1 MSDPAIALQAALFR
15 RLTSELSVPVYDAVP
30 QGTPYPYV
38 TIDSEMTANVTPL
51 SGRKRAS
58 RLIYLSVWSNYQ
70 GQAEVKRINAE
81 IEAALDRRP
90 LDIAPLDVMVMDGE
104 LFVLRD
110 QALLAPKNKEPPA
123 STGRAFGVTVE
134 RMSTNR
140 EPDGIT
146 YQGSVTVRIFTQQ

>member
-1 MSDPAIALQAALFR
+1 MSDPAIALQAALYQ
-15 RLTSELSVPVYDAVP
+15 RLSAELSVPVYDAVP
-30 QGTPYPYV
+30 MDTPPPYV
-38 TIDSEMTANVTPL
+38 TIDSEISTNTTPI

-58 RLIYLSVWSNYQ
+58 RLLYLSVWSNYQ

-90 LDIAPLDVMVMDGE
+90 LTITD
-104 LFVLRD
+104 
-110 QALLAPKNKEPPA
+110 
-123 STGRAFGVTVE
+123 GRAFGVTVE

-146 YQGSVTVRIFTQQ
+146 YQGSVTVRILTQQ

>member
-1 MSDPAIALQAALFR
+1 MSDPAIALQTALYQ
-15 RLTSELSVPVYDAVP
+15 RLATELSVPVYDAVP
-30 QGTPYPYV
+30 MDTPPPYV
-38 TIDSEMTANVTPL
+38 TIDSEISTNTTPI

-58 RLIYLSVWSNYQ
+58 RLLYLSVWSNYQ

-90 LDIAPLDVMVMDGE
+90 LTITD
-104 LFVLRD
+104 
-110 QALLAPKNKEPPA
+110 
-123 STGRAFGVTVE
+123 GRAFGVTVE

-146 YQGSVTVRIFTQQ
+146 YQGSVTVRILTQQ

>member
-1 MSDPAIALQAALFR
+1 MSDPAIALQVALYQ
-15 RLTSELSVPVYDAVP
+15 RLTAELSVPVYDAVP
-30 QGTPYPYV
+30 METPPPYV
-38 TIDSEMTANVTPL
+38 TIDSEVSTNTTPI

-58 RLIYLSVWSNYQ
+58 RLLYLSVWSNYQ

-90 LDIAPLDVMVMDGE
+90 LTLTD
-104 LFVLRD
+104 
-110 QALLAPKNKEPPA
+110 
-123 STGRAFGVTVE
+123 GRAFGVTVE

>member
-1 MSDPAIALQAALFR
+1 MSDPAIALQTALFQ
-15 RLTSELSVPVYDAVP
+15 RLTAALSVPVYDAVP
-30 QGTPYPYV
+30 MDTPYPYV
-38 TIDSEMTANVTPL
+38 TIDNEIATNDTPI

-58 RLIYLSVWSNYQ
+58 RLLYLSVWSDYR

-81 IEAALDRRP
+81 IESALDRHP
-90 LDIAPLDVMVMDGE
+90 LILSA
-104 LFVLRD
+104 
-110 QALLAPKNKEPPA
+110 
-123 STGRAFGVTVE
+123 GRAFGVTVE

>member
-15 RLTSELSVPVYDAVP
+15 RLTAELSVPVYDAVP
-30 QGTPYPYV
+30 MDTPPPYV
-38 TIDSEMTANVTPL
+38 TIDSEIATNVTPI

-58 RLIYLSVWSNYQ
+58 RLLYLSVWSNYQ

-90 LDIAPLDVMVMDGE
+90 LTLKPLIDERYVENGYYDE
-104 LFVLRD
+104 RPD
-110 QALLAPKNKEPPA
+110 
-123 STGRAFGVTVE
+123 GRAFGVTVE